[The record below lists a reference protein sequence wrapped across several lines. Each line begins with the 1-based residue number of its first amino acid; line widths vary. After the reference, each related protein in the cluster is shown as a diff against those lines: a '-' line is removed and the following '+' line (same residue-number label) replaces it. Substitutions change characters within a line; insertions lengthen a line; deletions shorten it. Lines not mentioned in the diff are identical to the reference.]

1 MLYDNLA
8 LILNGSFSCYLSQLY
23 ISVFPYIFES
33 LSKYEVVSQLRV
45 VLCKIITDLCSLCS
59 CLRRASTKIAGS
71 VQITLCTLIS
81 INLFQGFFVY
91 DRFFFL
97 SRLQTRF
104 WHLSIFILSVKNSRL
119 LCAFCISLGL
129 FNINLK
135 GVSFVAVFCMTLY
148 EVYMEVK
155 IILSPF
161 KPIYEQLLW
170 LHSSI
175 SVVNSLLGS

>member
-1 MLYDNLA
+1 MAPSLVICHNFISLPSSSA
-8 LILNGSFSCYLSQLY
+8 LQNHYWPLFFVFMSTQGFNEDCWLNS
-23 ISVFPYIFES
+23 
-33 LSKYEVVSQLRV
+33 
-45 VLCKIITDLCSLCS
+45 
-59 CLRRASTKIAGS
+59 
-71 VQITLCTLIS
+71 ITLCTLIS
-81 INLFQGFFVY
+81 INLFQSFFVY

-97 SRLQTRF
+97 WILQTSF
-104 WHLSIFILSVKNSRL
+104 WHLSIFILSVKNGRL

-135 GVSFVAVFCMTLY
+135 DVSFVAVFCMTLY
-148 EVYMEVK
+148 EVYIEVK